1 VVGLPIVVVV
11 KGAAGCVADR
21 HYMGWIGV
29 VAETWKDWMMIFL
42 DAAVADDKER
52 DHATGSTACWL
63 VEAEIALGFAGAA
76 DKEEDSSVGGADDS
90 AEAQDLAELRRRR
103 TQTLVKKTA

>member
-1 VVGLPIVVVV
+1 MGLPIVVVND
-11 KGAAGCVADR
+11 AAGCVADR
-21 HYMGWIGV
+21 HHMGWIGV
-29 VAETWKDWMMIFL
+29 VTGTWKDWMMIFP
-42 DAAVADDKER
+42 DVAVADGKEK

-63 VEAEIALGFAGAA
+63 VEAEIALDSAGAA

-90 AEAQDLAELRRRR
+90 AEVQGLAGMRRRR